1 MSQTKQNRTPDPIL
15 ASASGYELI
24 VLAAM
29 SNARLRIEIGRE
41 LSRRAG
47 FMRGSKPR
55 LLAGAQRSRI

>member
-29 SNARLRIEIGRE
+29 SNARMRIEIGRE
-41 LSRRAG
+41 LSRRA
-47 FMRGSKPR
+47 MRGSKPR